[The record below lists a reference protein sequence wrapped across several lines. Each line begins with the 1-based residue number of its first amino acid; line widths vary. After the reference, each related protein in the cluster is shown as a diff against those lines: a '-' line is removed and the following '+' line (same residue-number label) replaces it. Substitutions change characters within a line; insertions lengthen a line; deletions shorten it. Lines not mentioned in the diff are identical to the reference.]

1 MNNSYSAMRIFT
13 TLFFAMCL
21 RITPLSDTLAPLNPD
36 WVLLV
41 LIYWSLAIPESVG
54 IAHAWFLGI
63 LVDVLLGRH
72 FGQNA
77 FIYSL
82 VIYACLVWHKQLR
95 QFPVVQQSAFIFL
108 CLLFSQLLFFW
119 FKNVHASVQI
129 TGRFW
134 LPIFSGTVLWPF
146 IYQLMRSIRR
156 L

>member
-1 MNNSYSAMRIFT
+1 
-13 TLFFAMCL
+13 
-21 RITPLSDTLAPLNPD
+21 
-36 WVLLV
+36 
-41 LIYWSLAIPESVG
+41 
-54 IAHAWFLGI
+54 
-63 LVDVLLGRH
+63 
-72 FGQNA
+72 
-77 FIYSL
+77 
-82 VIYACLVWHKQLR
+82 VWHKQLR

-129 TGRFW
+129 TGIFW